1 LRFLVDMGVSPRV
14 ALWLR
19 ENGHEAV
26 HLREQGLHRLA
37 DDAIFTKA
45 AAEGRIVL
53 TFDLDFAEIVSVSS
67 SKTSAIVFRLRDT
80 RTDHVIARLAHV
92 IATSAEALETG
103 AIISVEDAHHRVR
116 RLPIGSR

>member
-1 LRFLVDMGVSPRV
+1 MRFLVDMGVSPRV